1 MTQEKIS
8 CYSDKVPPV
17 LKAFIRIEEIYAE
30 TVMETMALGVERT
43 VTLRASIFFFKP
55 KLSLPLC

>member
-1 MTQEKIS
+1 MTQEKIF
-8 CYSDKVPPV
+8 CCSDKVPSV
-17 LKAFIRIEEIYAE
+17 LKALIRIEEIYAE

-43 VTLRASIFFFKP
+43 VTLRASIFFLKP